1 MNSFIRSSEPYDD
14 LIHMLKVGVRIQ
26 RGKLRDSRQRCM
38 GDLTNLRLRLD
49 RLKGPP
55 DNFIE
60 AVILQNIDRGEA
72 MLPVFD
78 EDEKVLARA
87 LDMLAE
93 YSYGLVQISV
103 TVEAPTPPS
112 LEILGMFGI

>member
-1 MNSFIRSSEPYDD
+1 MANFNAD
-14 LIHMLKVGVRIQ
+14 LA
-26 RGKLRDSRQRCM
+26 D
-38 GDLTNLRLRLD
+38 
-49 RLKGPP
+49 
-55 DNFIE
+55 
-60 AVILQNIDRGEA
+60 
-72 MLPVFD
+72 
-78 EDEKVLARA
+78 DEKVLARA